1 MKLVEIDE
9 LLKLNNF
16 FTDKNTWHSYLPLYD
31 ELLESKKMSSKNVL
45 EIGIGDF
52 NFKNGGSIILWRNYF
67 PNAKIHAVDKLD
79 SNRVYDCI
87 LSDSRIVC
95 HTSVDGYD
103 EEFVNNTFV
112 NSNIKFDFMID
123 DGPHTLESMKK
134 FIELYSDLLE
144 DDGIMIIEDLQ
155 SWDWIDELKNV
166 VPEKL
171 KPYVKTFDLRKIKDR
186 YDDIVFAIICP
197 QKS

>member
-155 SWDWIDELKNV
+155 SWDWTDELKNV

-171 KPYVKTFDLRKIKDR
+171 KPYVKTFDLRKNKDR

>member
-171 KPYVKTFDLRKIKDR
+171 KPYVKTFDLRKNKDR